1 MIKMRKILS
10 DEILF
15 CYKHIDQR
23 VLFGS
28 PPQELEFQARVARRN
43 SSKVKSNQ
51 QTKSTFGS
59 KYSLLII
66 IFCTNHSLKIQV
78 IKYNWTHPDIGQ
90 FG

>member
-43 SSKVKSNQ
+43 SSHIYFRTETSVFS
-51 QTKSTFGS
+51 SP
-59 KYSLLII
+59 
-66 IFCTNHSLKIQV
+66 LKRF
-78 IKYNWTHPDIGQ
+78 KFNWTSNIVFPALNKLKFEICET
-90 FG
+90 